1 MTELR
6 DRLLKESGAL
16 QIQDSRGYGE
26 YHLGY
31 SFTNESLNK
40 YTELVV
46 QQCVSL
52 MALTALSNWE
62 NADVTWTADTAI
74 QQISDRFAWTR
85 PVEGPK
91 D

>member
-1 MTELR
+1 MNELR

-16 QIQDSRGYGE
+16 QIQDSRGYGK

-31 SFTNESLNK
+31 SFTDESLNK

-46 QQCVSL
+46 QQCISI
-52 MALTALSNWE
+52 MAMTALSNWE
-62 NADVTWTADTAI
+62 NADVTWAADTAI
-74 QQISDRFAWTR
+74 QQINDRFGLER